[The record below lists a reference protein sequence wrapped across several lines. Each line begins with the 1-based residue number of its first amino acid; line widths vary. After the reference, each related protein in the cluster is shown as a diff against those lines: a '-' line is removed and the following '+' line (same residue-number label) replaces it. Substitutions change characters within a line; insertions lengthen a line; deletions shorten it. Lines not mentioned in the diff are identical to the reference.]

1 MLAAVSGDAALMTA
15 TAADDMYLPVAAELG
30 VDRPTA
36 KVAMIAAMYGQ
47 TTGHGGTAGRGMRA
61 AYPVAMGYLDT
72 ADRSA
77 RAGRDLRT
85 YGGRLVRMSG
95 GADRAA
101 AESSGARAARGRYGR
116 NAVIQGAAAELFKM
130 WAVTVRARAAALD
143 ARIVLCLHDELLVHV
158 PERPRGAGG
167 RTWSA
172 TAWPRP
178 PGAGRRA
185 AGAVHRRHQHRP
197 LLGRRERLSHRQ
209 VTRRPAAPGL
219 IPWRA
224 DRTVREGVLTLPRY
238 RRVVVKLSGE
248 ALAGAAGTGADPAS
262 LARVADEVLSVH
274 NLGVQVAV
282 VVGGGNYFRGRMA
295 DGWGISRAEADNIGM
310 LGTVMNAL
318 MLRGALTAR
327 TDADVR
333 VMTAV
338 PIHSVAEPFIRLR
351 AVHHLERGF
360 IVVLA
365 GGIGQPYVT
374 TDYPAVQ
381 RSLELDADA
390 LLVAKHGVDG
400 VYDSDPKHNPDA
412 AKYIT
417 LTYEE
422 AIAADIRIMDTSAFV
437 LANEQGLTMHVFDVA
452 AYGAMRAIC
461 EGDDGIG
468 TKITAK

>member
-1 MLAAVSGDAALMTA
+1 
-15 TAADDMYLPVAAELG
+15 
-30 VDRPTA
+30 
-36 KVAMIAAMYGQ
+36 
-47 TTGHGGTAGRGMRA
+47 
-61 AYPVAMGYLDT
+61 
-72 ADRSA
+72 
-77 RAGRDLRT
+77 
-85 YGGRLVRMSG
+85 
-95 GADRAA
+95 
-101 AESSGARAARGRYGR
+101 
-116 NAVIQGAAAELFKM
+116 
-130 WAVTVRARAAALD
+130 
-143 ARIVLCLHDELLVHV
+143 
-158 PERPRGAGG
+158 
-167 RTWSA
+167 
-172 TAWPRP
+172 
-178 PGAGRRA
+178 
-185 AGAVHRRHQHRP
+185 
-197 LLGRRERLSHRQ
+197 
-209 VTRRPAAPGL
+209 
-219 IPWRA
+219 
-224 DRTVREGVLTLPRY
+224 LTLPRY

-248 ALAGAAGTGADPAS
+248 ALAGSAGTGADPAS

-327 TDADVR
+327 TEADVR
-333 VMTAV
+333 VMSAV

-381 RSLELDADA
+381 RALELDADA

-400 VYDSDPKHNPDA
+400 VYDSDPKHNPTA
-412 AKYIT
+412 AKYVK

-422 AIAADIRIMDTSAFV
+422 ALSSDIRVMDTSAFV

-452 AYGAMRAIC
+452 ASGAMRAIC

>member
-1 MLAAVSGDAALMTA
+1 M
-15 TAADDMYLPVAAELG
+15 
-30 VDRPTA
+30 
-36 KVAMIAAMYGQ
+36 
-47 TTGHGGTAGRGMRA
+47 
-61 AYPVAMGYLDT
+61 
-72 ADRSA
+72 
-77 RAGRDLRT
+77 
-85 YGGRLVRMSG
+85 
-95 GADRAA
+95 
-101 AESSGARAARGRYGR
+101 
-116 NAVIQGAAAELFKM
+116 
-130 WAVTVRARAAALD
+130 
-143 ARIVLCLHDELLVHV
+143 
-158 PERPRGAGG
+158 
-167 RTWSA
+167 
-172 TAWPRP
+172 
-178 PGAGRRA
+178 
-185 AGAVHRRHQHRP
+185 
-197 LLGRRERLSHRQ
+197 
-209 VTRRPAAPGL
+209 
-219 IPWRA
+219 
-224 DRTVREGVLTLPRY
+224 PRY

-248 ALAGAAGTGADPAS
+248 ALAGSANTGVDPDS
-262 LARVADEVLSVH
+262 LSRVAQEVLSVRD
-274 NLGVQVAV
+274 LGVQVAV

-381 RSLELDADA
+381 RALELDADA

-412 AKYIT
+412 GKFTT

-422 AIAADIRIMDTSAFV
+422 ALAADIRIMDTSAFV
-437 LANEQGLTMHVFDVA
+437 LANEQSLTMHVFDVA

>member
-1 MLAAVSGDAALMTA
+1 M
-15 TAADDMYLPVAAELG
+15 
-30 VDRPTA
+30 
-36 KVAMIAAMYGQ
+36 
-47 TTGHGGTAGRGMRA
+47 
-61 AYPVAMGYLDT
+61 
-72 ADRSA
+72 
-77 RAGRDLRT
+77 
-85 YGGRLVRMSG
+85 
-95 GADRAA
+95 
-101 AESSGARAARGRYGR
+101 
-116 NAVIQGAAAELFKM
+116 
-130 WAVTVRARAAALD
+130 
-143 ARIVLCLHDELLVHV
+143 
-158 PERPRGAGG
+158 
-167 RTWSA
+167 
-172 TAWPRP
+172 
-178 PGAGRRA
+178 
-185 AGAVHRRHQHRP
+185 
-197 LLGRRERLSHRQ
+197 
-209 VTRRPAAPGL
+209 
-219 IPWRA
+219 
-224 DRTVREGVLTLPRY
+224 
-238 RRVVVKLSGE
+238 VVKLSGE
-248 ALAGAAGTGADPAS
+248 ALAGSAGTGADPAS

-333 VMTAV
+333 VMTAL

-381 RSLELDADA
+381 RSRELDADA

-400 VYDSDPKHNPDA
+400 VYDSDPKHNPVA
-412 AKYIT
+412 AKYIR